1 MTSATFDSLQF
12 VRILRDKGKF
22 TTEQAESIADAV
34 TTTLHDD
41 LATKGD
47 IQSVKSDLRETELR
61 LEAKIADVRSDIL
74 KWMFGT
80 IGFQTVV
87 ILSAVIALSHLT
99 HP

>member
-22 TTEQAESIADAV
+22 TTEQAESIADAMAA
-34 TTTLHDD
+34 TLHDD
-41 LATKGD
+41 LATKA
-47 IQSVKSDLRETELR
+47 DLKAE
-61 LEAKIADVRSDIL
+61 IADAKTEII

-87 ILSAVIALSHLT
+87 IVGAAIALTHISH
-99 HP
+99 P

>member
-1 MTSATFDSLQF
+1 MSTATFDSLQF

-22 TTEQAESIADAV
+22 TTEQAESIADAMAA
-34 TTTLHDD
+34 TLHDD

-47 IQSVKSDLRETELR
+47 MLTLKSDLKAEIAEMKTE
-61 LEAKIADVRSDIL
+61 II

-80 IGFQTVV
+80 IGLQT
-87 ILSAVIALSHLT
+87 IIIIGAVIALVRQG